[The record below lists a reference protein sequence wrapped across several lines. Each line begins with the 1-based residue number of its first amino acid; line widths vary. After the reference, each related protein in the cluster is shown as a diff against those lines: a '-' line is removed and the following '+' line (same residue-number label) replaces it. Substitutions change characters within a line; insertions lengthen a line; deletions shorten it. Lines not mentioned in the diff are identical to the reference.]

1 MINTLKKL
9 LYLITI
15 KERKNAAFLLLM
27 IILVSFVD
35 MMGIASILPFMA
47 VVTNQSLI
55 ETNEVLKFFFNFLSI
70 FGVKNYNQFLL
81 ALGII
86 VFLLLIL
93 SLFLKAITSYFKTLF
108 IYMLEYSI
116 SKRLIEKYLHQ
127 PYSWFLNRNS
137 ADLGKN
143 LLSEVQNVTHGGILT
158 LIDLIGSSIVTIS
171 LLVLITLVDPVLT
184 TIAGVLLIGTY
195 LIIYFFLNNY
205 IDHLGKERTIN
216 NLLRFKVV
224 SEAFGAIKEI
234 IVGGLEKTYIKSF
247 SNSSKIFSK
256 TQAISQ
262 AIALI
267 PRFILEAVAFGGIL
281 LIIIYFI
288 FQKGNLN
295 YALPIISLY
304 VFVGYRLLP
313 SLQQIYSSF
322 MQLTFIESALNKL
335 YDDIKSLK
343 LIFKDQNQDILKFN
357 KSITLNNVHYSYPN
371 SSRTA
376 LQNINLT
383 IPIKSK
389 ISIVGPTGSGKT
401 TTIDIIL
408 GLLEPQKGS
417 LKVDGKVITNKNVIS
432 WQRIIGYVPQQIF
445 LTDDTIAANIAFG
458 VDLNNFDQ
466 LSIERASKIANLH
479 EFIINE
485 LPEKYQTIVGER
497 GVRLSGGQRQRIGIA
512 RALYFKPKLLIL
524 DEATNALDNQTEKAV
539 MDSISS
545 ISKDITIIKITH
557 RLNTVENSDII
568 FKFEKGRLI
577 ERSTFNELINKKN
590 NLSKNL

>member
-1 MINTLKKL
+1 MINTLKKI

-15 KERKNAAFLLLM
+15 NERKNAALLLLM
-27 IILVSFVD
+27 TIIVSLVD
-35 MMGIASILPFMA
+35 MIGIASILPFMA
-47 VVTNQSLI
+47 VVTNPSLI
-55 ETNEVLKFFFNFLSI
+55 ETNEFLKFFFNFLSI
-70 FGVKNYNQFLL
+70 FGVENNNQFLL

-86 VFLLLIL
+86 VFLFLIL
-93 SLFLKAITSYFKTLF
+93 SVFFKAITSYFKTLF
-108 IYMLEYSI
+108 INMLEYNI

-137 ADLGKN
+137 ANLGKN
-143 LLSEVQNVTHGGILT
+143 LLSEVQNVTHGGILA
-158 LIDLIGSSIVTIS
+158 LIDLIGSGIITIS
-171 LLVLITLVDPVLT
+171 LLVLIILVNPALT
-184 TIAGVLLIGTY
+184 TIAGVLLIGAY
-195 LIIYFFLNNY
+195 LIIYLFLNNY
-205 IDHLGKERTIN
+205 INHLGKERTIN
-216 NLLRFKVV
+216 NLLRFTIV
-224 SEAFGAIKEI
+224 SEAFGAIKE
-234 IVGGLEKTYIKSF
+234 VKVKGLEKTYIESF
-247 SNSSKIFSK
+247 SKSSKIFSK
-256 TQAISQ
+256 TQATSQ
-262 AIALI
+262 TIALL
-267 PRFILEAVAFGGIL
+267 PRFILEAIAFGGIL

-288 FQKGNLN
+288 YQTGNLS

-313 SLQQIYSSF
+313 SLQQIYSSLT
-322 MQLTFIESALNKL
+322 QLTFVGSALNKL
-335 YDDIKSLK
+335 YDDIKILSP
-343 LIFKDQNQDILKFN
+343 IFKDQDILKFN
-357 KSITLNNVHYSYPN
+357 KSITLSNVYYSYPN

-389 ISIVGPTGSGKT
+389 VCIVGPTGSGKT

-408 GLLEPQKGS
+408 GLLEPQKGT
-417 LKVDGKVITNKNVIS
+417 LKVDGKVITNKNVTS
-432 WQRIIGYVPQQIF
+432 WQRIIGYVPQQIY
-445 LTDDTIAANIAFG
+445 LTDDTITANIAFG
-458 VDLNNFDQ
+458 ADSNNIDK
-466 LSIERASKIANLH
+466 LSIERVSKIANLH
-479 EFIINE
+479 EFITNE

-524 DEATNALDNQTEKAV
+524 DEATNALDKQTEKAV

-577 ERSTFNELINKKN
+577 EQSTL
-590 NLSKNL
+590 

>member
-1 MINTLKKL
+1 MINTLKKI

-15 KERKNAAFLLLM
+15 NERKNAAFLLLM

-47 VVTNQSLI
+47 VVTNPSLVD
-55 ETNEVLKFFFNFLSI
+55 TNEFLKFFFNFLSI
-70 FGVKNYNQFLL
+70 FGVENNHQFILV
-81 ALGII
+81 LGII
-86 VFLLLIL
+86 VFLFLLL
-93 SLFLKAITSYFKTLF
+93 SLFFKAITSYFKTLF
-108 IYMLEYSI
+108 IYKLEYSI

-143 LLSEVQNVTHGGILT
+143 ILSEVQNVTHGGILT
-158 LIDLIGSSIVTIS
+158 LIDLIGSGIITIS
-171 LLVLITLVDPVLT
+171 LLVLIIFVNPVIT
-184 TIAGVLLIGTY
+184 IIAGVLLISAY

-205 IDHLGKERTIN
+205 INHLGKERTIN
-216 NLLRFKVV
+216 NLLRFTIV
-224 SEAFGAIKEI
+224 SEAFGAIKE
-234 IVGGLEKTYIKSF
+234 VKVKGLEKTYIKSF
-247 SNSSKIFSK
+247 SKSSKIFSK

-262 AIALI
+262 AIALL
-267 PRFILEAVAFGGIL
+267 PRFILEAIAFGGIL

-288 FQKGNLN
+288 YQAGNLN

-313 SLQQIYSSF
+313 SLQQIYSSLT
-322 MQLTFIESALNKL
+322 QLTFVGSALNKL
-335 YDDIKSLK
+335 YDDIKILK
-343 LIFKDQNQDILKFN
+343 PIFKDQDQDQDILKFN
-357 KSITLNNVHYSYPN
+357 KSITLSNVYYSYPN

-389 ISIVGPTGSGKT
+389 VCIVGPTGSGKT

-408 GLLEPQKGS
+408 GLLETQKGT
-417 LKVDGKVITNKNVIS
+417 LKVDGKVITNKNVTS
-432 WQRIIGYVPQQIF
+432 WQRIIGYVPQQIY
-445 LTDDTIAANIAFG
+445 LTDDTITANIAFG
-458 VDLNNFDQ
+458 VDSNNIDK

-479 EFIINE
+479 EFITNE

-524 DEATNALDNQTEKAV
+524 DEATNALDKQTEQAV
-539 MDSISS
+539 MDSITS
-545 ISKDITIIKITH
+545 ISKDITIIKVTH
-557 RLNTVENSDII
+557 RLNTIKKCDFI
-568 FKFEKGRLI
+568 FKFDKGQIL
-577 ERSTFNELINKKN
+577 K
-590 NLSKNL
+590 

>member
-1 MINTLKKL
+1 MINTLKKF
-9 LYLITI
+9 LYLITL
-15 KERKNAAFLLLM
+15 KERKRAAFLLLM
-27 IILVSFVD
+27 IILVSLVD

-70 FGVKNYNQFLL
+70 FGVKNNNQFLL

-93 SLFLKAITSYFKTLF
+93 SLFLKAIMSYFKTLF
-108 IYMLEYSI
+108 IYMIEYSI

-143 LLSEVQNVTHGGILT
+143 LLSEVQNVTHGGILS
-158 LIDLIGSSIVTIS
+158 LVDLIGSGIITIS
-171 LLVLITLVDPVLT
+171 LLILIILVNPVLT
-184 TIAGVLLIGTY
+184 TIAGVLLIGAY
-195 LIIYFFLNNY
+195 LIIYFFLKNY
-205 IDHLGKERTIN
+205 INHLGKERTIN
-216 NLLRFKVV
+216 NLLRFTIV

-247 SNSSKIFSK
+247 SKSSKIFSK

-262 AIALI
+262 AIALL
-267 PRFILEAVAFGGIL
+267 PRFILEAIAFGGIL

-288 FQKGNLN
+288 FQEGNLN

-322 MQLTFIESALNKL
+322 MQLTFMESALNKL
-335 YDDIKSLK
+335 YEDIKSLK
-343 LIFKDQNQDILKFN
+343 SIFKDQDQDILKFN
-357 KSITLNNVHYSYPN
+357 KSIALNNVHYSYPN

-389 ISIVGPTGSGKT
+389 VVLVGPTGSGKT

-408 GLLEPQKGS
+408 GLLEPQKGT
-417 LKVDGKVITNKNVIS
+417 LKIDGEVITNKNVRS
-432 WQRIIGYVPQQIF
+432 WQRIIGYVPQQIY
-445 LTDDTIAANIAFG
+445 LSDDTIAANIAFG
-458 VDLNNFDQ
+458 VDSNNIDQ
-466 LSIERASKIANLH
+466 LLIERASKIANLH

-512 RALYFKPKLLIL
+512 RALYFKPKVLIL
-524 DEATNALDNQTEKAV
+524 DEATNALDNRTEQAV
-539 MDSISS
+539 IDSISS
-545 ISKDITIIKITH
+545 NSKDITIIKITH
-557 RLNTVENSDII
+557 RLNTVKNSDII

-577 ERSTFNELINKKN
+577 E
-590 NLSKNL
+590 

>member
-1 MINTLKKL
+1 MINTIKNF
-9 LYLITI
+9 LYLITL
-15 KERKNAAFLLLM
+15 KERKRAAFLLLM
-27 IILVSFVD
+27 IILVSLVD

-70 FGVKNYNQFLL
+70 FGVKNNNQFLL

-93 SLFLKAITSYFKTLF
+93 SLFLKAIMSYFKTLF
-108 IYMLEYSI
+108 IYMIEYSI

-143 LLSEVQNVTHGGILT
+143 LLSEVQNVTHGGILS
-158 LIDLIGSSIVTIS
+158 LIDLIGSGIITIS
-171 LLVLITLVDPVLT
+171 LLILIILVNPVLT
-184 TIAGVLLIGTY
+184 TIAGVLLIGAY
-195 LIIYFFLNNY
+195 LIIYFFLKNY
-205 IDHLGKERTIN
+205 INHLGKERTIN
-216 NLLRFKVV
+216 NLLRFTIV

-247 SNSSKIFSK
+247 SKSSKIFSK

-262 AIALI
+262 AIALL
-267 PRFILEAVAFGGIL
+267 PRFILEAIAFGGIL

-288 FQKGNLN
+288 FQEGNLN

-322 MQLTFIESALNKL
+322 MQLTFMESALNKL
-335 YDDIKSLK
+335 YEDIKSLK
-343 LIFKDQNQDILKFN
+343 SIFKDQDQDILKFN
-357 KSITLNNVHYSYPN
+357 KSIALNNVHYSYPN

-389 ISIVGPTGSGKT
+389 VVLVGPTGSGKT

-408 GLLEPQKGS
+408 GLLEPQKGT
-417 LKVDGKVITNKNVIS
+417 LKIDGEVITNKNVRS
-432 WQRIIGYVPQQIF
+432 WQRIIGYVPQQIY
-445 LTDDTIAANIAFG
+445 LSDDTIAANIAFG
-458 VDLNNFDQ
+458 VDSNNIDQ
-466 LSIERASKIANLH
+466 LLIERASKIANLH

-512 RALYFKPKLLIL
+512 RALYFKPKVLIL
-524 DEATNALDNQTEKAV
+524 DEATNALDNQTEQAV

-577 ERSTFNELINKKN
+577 E
-590 NLSKNL
+590 

>member
-27 IILVSFVD
+27 IILVSLVD
-35 MMGIASILPFMA
+35 LMGIASILPFMA

-171 LLVLITLVDPVLT
+171 LLFLITLVDPVLT
-184 TIAGVLLIGTY
+184 IIAGVLLIGTY

-247 SNSSKIFSK
+247 SKSSKIFSK

-262 AIALI
+262 AIALL
-267 PRFILEAVAFGGIL
+267 PRYILEAIAFGGIL

-335 YDDIKSLK
+335 YDDTKILIP
-343 LIFKDQNQDILKFN
+343 IFKDQDQDILKFN
-357 KSITLNNVHYSYPN
+357 KSITLSNIYYSYPN

-389 ISIVGPTGSGKT
+389 VGIVGPTGSGKT

-408 GLLEPQKGS
+408 GLLEPQKGT

-432 WQRIIGYVPQQIF
+432 WQRIIGYVPQQIY

-458 VDLNNFDQ
+458 VDSNNIDQ

-524 DEATNALDNQTEKAV
+524 DEATNALDNQTEQAV
-539 MDSISS
+539 MDSISN
-545 ISKDITIIKITH
+545 ISKDITFIKITH
-557 RLNTVENSDII
+557 RINIVKNCDII
-568 FKFEKGRLI
+568 FKFEKGSL
-577 ERSTFNELINKKN
+577 LKH
-590 NLSKNL
+590 